1 MLTCIS
7 VLAPFSASTIHCNPE
22 QLQPLQP
29 ADHSRHTPH
38 PPIRDK
44 RPEWALL
51 REAQGR
57 QRARVGIFAG
67 AEILVVVGFSSIF
80 LALHAVEDI
89 RYTLD
94 FSHFAIYSTI
104 INQIENKKNCTIYSR
119 INKQIKN
126 KNNKLVAY
134 GAIMKPKTDDAKKTE
149 KYKKFFNI
157 KKNA

>member
-22 QLQPLQP
+22 QLQQQQP

-38 PPIRDK
+38 PPLQDK

-80 LALHAVEDI
+80 LAHHAVEDI

-104 INQIENKKNCTIYSR
+104 NNQIENKKKCAIYSR
-119 INKQIKN
+119 INKQIEN

-134 GAIMKPKTDDAKKTE
+134 GAILKPKTDYANMLKKR
-149 KYKKFFNI
+149 KNI
-157 KKNA
+157 RNFLI